1 MVIPVS
7 ILYFS
12 HPPIIIP
19 NSATVFVCWDS
30 DIVPATL
37 SQPAQYPGAKER
49 MRFELITDDDRLEYF
64 ARYTNAS
71 LGRVKNLYL
80 DWARACGPMAE
91 QCQELN
97 RLFSQCVDGNRIGIP
112 QKLEKA
118 PIPPDDALP
127 FILDDVH
134 DAAKQLVQQALRSN
148 RGRALDGHDF
158 DAVELLL
165 SREDIAISEYELLR
179 MTLQWCRKNGARLED
194 LLHLFDLN
202 VLTSEER
209 GWILQQ
215 LPASQDIPA
224 LVRNAVRSS
233 CLLPE
238 AAATRFQLNHHGVQ
252 WKRIFD
258 SSQDRLATFLDTA
271 SKTMGLFHRK
281 LLVLRVDERLTLAIY
296 VPRII
301 ELAQDSL
308 VDDTVRLFAFPHTQ
322 GTETQ
327 SRMSLPTKM
336 TYQLYCDEG
345 TLQLFE
351 GQRANTW
358 IWIGRGRSD
367 DSSYRN
373 TENVSDR
380 RKKRQETIDSGKN
393 FDNRVSIA
401 LNKFSSGLQRH
412 VGRVKWEGLSA
423 AVSSAF
429 PLANNRGGGLT
440 DNPSRRSM
448 SSATETSNRCGLLI
462 CG

>member
-1 MVIPVS
+1 
-7 ILYFS
+7 
-12 HPPIIIP
+12 
-19 NSATVFVCWDS
+19 
-30 DIVPATL
+30 
-37 SQPAQYPGAKER
+37 
-49 MRFELITDDDRLEYF
+49 MRFEPITDDDRLEYF

-97 RLFSQCVDGNRIGIP
+97 RLFSQCVDGNRIRIP

-118 PIPPDDALP
+118 PTPPDDALP

-148 RGRALDGHDF
+148 YGKALDGHDF

-179 MTLQWCRKNGARLED
+179 MTLRWCRKNGARLED

-233 CLLPE
+233 SLLPE
-238 AAATRFQLNHHGVQ
+238 AAATRFQLNHHGAQ

-301 ELAQDSL
+301 EPAQDSL

-345 TLQLFE
+345 TLELFE

-401 LNKFSSGLQRH
+401 LDKFSSGLRRH
-412 VGRVKWEGLSA
+412 VGKVKRNGLSA
-423 AVSSAF
+423 AVSSTF
-429 PLANNRGGGLT
+429 PLAN
-440 DNPSRRSM
+440 D
-448 SSATETSNRCGLLI
+448 
-462 CG
+462 

>member
-1 MVIPVS
+1 MVILVSTLHIPTRPPV
-7 ILYFS
+7 ITD
-12 HPPIIIP
+12 PV
-19 NSATVFVCWDS
+19 TVFVCWDS

-49 MRFELITDDDRLEYF
+49 MRFEPITDDDRLEYF

-97 RLFSQCVDGNRIGIP
+97 RLFSQCVDGNRIRIP

-118 PIPPDDALP
+118 PAPPDDALP

-165 SREDIAISEYELLR
+165 SREDIAISEYELLC
-179 MTLQWCRKNGARLED
+179 MTLRWCRKNGARLED

-209 GWILQQ
+209 AWILQQ

-233 CLLPE
+233 GLLPE
-238 AAATRFQLNHHGVQ
+238 AAAARFQLNHHGVQ
-252 WKRIFD
+252 WKRVFD
-258 SSQDRLATFLDTA
+258 SSQDRLANFLDTA

-301 ELAQDSL
+301 EPAQDSL

-345 TLQLFE
+345 AFQLFE

-358 IWIGRGRSD
+358 IYIARGRSD

-380 RKKRQETIDSGKN
+380 RRQRQETIDSGKN
-393 FDNRVSIA
+393 FDYRVSIA

-412 VGRVKWEGLSA
+412 VGRVNRNGLSA
-423 AVSSAF
+423 AVSSTS
-429 PLANNRGGGLT
+429 PLTNDRRGSLA
-440 DNPSRRSM
+440 DKPD
-448 SSATETSNRCGLLI
+448 
-462 CG
+462 